1 MTIFEIAAHVL
12 VVAVPGL
19 TLLAYDRTLEH

>member
-1 MTIFEIAAHVL
+1 MTLAELTAHILL
-12 VVAVPGL
+12 VVVPGL

>member
-1 MTIFEIAAHVL
+1 MTIFEFVSHVVL
-12 VVAVPGL
+12 VAVPGL